1 MNQNDSV
8 ADQEPRSPRLAKG
21 RESSSHCDSSP
32 TPRRPSTTG
41 RVYPLNSRRL
51 KVKHLRLLAES
62 LELPTAASADEVRQM
77 VEGTL
82 REMKRE
88 PENVQ
93 VIVEERRQVVTELTV
108 TMMDET
114 GVLKTIK
121 KTETK
126 TTPTT
131 CNCHCTEELENLR
144 GQRDHLENTAE
155 LLTTRL
161 TQLGLQLEDEQAKNR
176 RAWRE
181 NCERVQ
187 ALDAELAE
195 REAELAARD
204 ANPQQYP
211 QYIPPL

>member
-1 MNQNDSV
+1 
-8 ADQEPRSPRLAKG
+8 
-21 RESSSHCDSSP
+21 
-32 TPRRPSTTG
+32 
-41 RVYPLNSRRL
+41 
-51 KVKHLRLLAES
+51 
-62 LELPTAASADEVRQM
+62 M

-82 REMKRE
+82 RERECE

-93 VIVEERRQVVTELTV
+93 VVVEERRQVVTELTV

-114 GVLKTIK
+114 GVLKTIT
-121 KTETK
+121 KTETE

-144 GQRDHLENTAE
+144 GQRDHLENIAE

-211 QYIPPL
+211 PTLAHIMICMCPHALPLHLSLLVYPGLLFPLFQI